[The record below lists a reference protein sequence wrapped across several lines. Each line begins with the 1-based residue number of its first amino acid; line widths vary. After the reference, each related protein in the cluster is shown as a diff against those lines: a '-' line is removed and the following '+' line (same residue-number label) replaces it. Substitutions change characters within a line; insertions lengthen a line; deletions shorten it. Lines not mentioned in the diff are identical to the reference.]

1 MFEVN
6 SSSKRSGKHILSQ
19 LEEATQSHLVINNKG
34 PTPQSSFAGLVNKPV
49 NNSSPASGPLG
60 AFFNANANASYTKAK
75 KGEKRE
81 KQQKMKEKRKDES
94 KGKGRSIL
102 KQPPQAVNDDTESCS
117 SLSSKAASLI
127 LFEEVCTVVLNQST
141 STHDFREHIAHHY
154 SYILLLRPMFKEQL
168 IKYIPL
174 TPSIYI
180 LKGKNQ
186 RSVTYSMGQDVCLT
200 FQVTWSSFK

>member
-34 PTPQSSFAGLVNKPV
+34 PTPQSSFVGLFNKAV
-49 NNSSPASGPLG
+49 DNSSPASGPLG
-60 AFFNANANASYTKAK
+60 AFFNTNANANAFDTKTK
-75 KGEKRE
+75 KGK
-81 KQQKMKEKRKDES
+81 KKQKMKEKKKDES

-102 KQPPQAVNDDTESCS
+102 KQPPPAVNDDTESCS

-141 STHDFREHIAHHY
+141 NTCDFREHIALH
-154 SYILLLRPMFKEQL
+154 
-168 IKYIPL
+168 
-174 TPSIYI
+174 
-180 LKGKNQ
+180 
-186 RSVTYSMGQDVCLT
+186 
-200 FQVTWSSFK
+200 

>member
-34 PTPQSSFAGLVNKPV
+34 PTPQSSFTGLINKPV

-60 AFFNANANASYTKAK
+60 TFFNANANASDTKAK

-81 KQQKMKEKRKDES
+81 KQQKMKEKRKDEF
-94 KGKGRSIL
+94 KGKSRSIL

-141 STHDFREHIAHHY
+141 SIRDFREHIGHRY
-154 SYILLLRPMFKEQL
+154 SYILLLRPMFKE
-168 IKYIPL
+168 
-174 TPSIYI
+174 
-180 LKGKNQ
+180 
-186 RSVTYSMGQDVCLT
+186 
-200 FQVTWSSFK
+200 

>member
-34 PTPQSSFAGLVNKPV
+34 PTPQSSFAGLFNKPMD
-49 NNSSPASGPLG
+49 NSSPATGPLG
-60 AFFNANANASYTKAK
+60 AFLNTNANASDAK
-75 KGEKRE
+75 TNKGVKG
-81 KQQKMKEKRKDES
+81 KKKQKMKETKKDVS

-127 LFEEVCTVVLNQST
+127 LFEEVGTNYLITKSEVVMGKSQTKASPYRLSDGEVNTVGRGLKFSHNDQTV
-141 STHDFREHIAHHY
+141 EV
-154 SYILLLRPMFKEQL
+154 
-168 IKYIPL
+168 IKLFI
-174 TPSIYI
+174 IWH
-180 LKGKNQ
+180 KNKIKQ
-186 RSVTYSMGQDVCLT
+186 KS
-200 FQVTWSSFK
+200 

>member
-34 PTPQSSFAGLVNKPV
+34 PTPQSSFAGLFNKPV

-60 AFFNANANASYTKAK
+60 AFLSVNATESDTKTK
-75 KGEKRE
+75 KGEKGKK
-81 KQQKMKEKRKDES
+81 KQKVKEKKKDET
-94 KGKGRSIL
+94 KGKVRSIL
-102 KQPPQAVNDDTESCS
+102 KQPPEAVNDDTESCS

-141 STHDFREHIAHHY
+141 NIVVH
-154 SYILLLRPMFKEQL
+154 LLLSTSFW
-168 IKYIPL
+168 YIVYSVVRAHFQGELYL
-174 TPSIYI
+174 TII
-180 LKGKNQ
+180 CQ
-186 RSVTYSMGQDVCLT
+186 R
-200 FQVTWSSFK
+200 